1 MRLKSVFAALSLL
14 TAIPAAPALAQDME
28 RMMVTSN
35 RVEEAERRSA
45 PAVYRQIPADFVMVA
60 VTYQSASRDSA
71 ERTKELETMFN
82 RLKAKAAKT
91 DGYNLAGGTLGQSTA
106 DIDTVLFTDV
116 YTTDYNNTGRFTLT
130 LSIDTKPDESFERL
144 MARAQDF
151 VSSIETQGRSEAYL
165 GDDQFIGARDVTKH
179 RADLINDIAS
189 EVSGLRTKFGMGG
202 SKVVLTGLENRIIT
216 QPSGPLEL
224 EIFIPY
230 TLTLESGG
238 E

>member
-1 MRLKSVFAALSLL
+1 MRFGFALVALSLISAL
-14 TAIPAAPALAQDME
+14 PHGIAAAQDME
-28 RMMVTSN
+28 RVIVTSN
-35 RVEEAERRSA
+35 RVEEEDRRSA
-45 PAVYRQIPADFVMVA
+45 PAVYRQIPADFVMVS
-60 VTYQSASRDSA
+60 VTYQSATRDTA

-82 RLKAKAAKT
+82 RLKAKAVKT
-91 DGYNLAGGTLGQSTA
+91 DGYKLAGGTLGQSTA

-130 LSIDTKPDESFERL
+130 LSIDTKPDESFEQL
-144 MARAQDF
+144 MARAQVFINAID
-151 VSSIETQGRSEAYL
+151 VQGRAEAYL

-179 RADLINDIAS
+179 RADLVADIAA
-189 EVSGLRTKFGMGG
+189 EVKGLQAAFAPARVT
-202 SKVVLTGLENRIIT
+202 LTGLESRIIT

-230 TLTLESGG
+230 TLMLESGG

>member
-1 MRLKSVFAALSLL
+1 MRPKSVFAALSLL

-28 RMMVTSN
+28 RMMVTAN
-35 RVEEAERRSA
+35 RVEEADRRSA

-60 VTYQSASRDSA
+60 VTYQSATRDTA

-82 RLKAKAAKT
+82 RLKAKDAKT
-91 DGYNLAGGTLGQSTA
+91 DGFKLAGGTLGQSIA
-106 DIDTVLFTDV
+106 DIDTVLLTDV
-116 YTTDYNNTGRFTLT
+116 YTNDYNNTGRFTLT
-130 LSIDTKPDESFERL
+130 LSVDTKEGESFERL
-144 MARAQDF
+144 MARAQEFISAID
-151 VSSIETQGRSEAYL
+151 VQGRAEAYL

-189 EVSGLRTKFGMGG
+189 EVSGLKTKFGMGG

-230 TLTLESGG
+230 TLTLESG

>member
-14 TAIPAAPALAQDME
+14 TAFPVAPALAQGME

-60 VTYQSASRDSA
+60 VTYQSASRDTA

-82 RLKAKAAKT
+82 RLKAEAART
-91 DGYNLAGGTLGQSTA
+91 DGYKLSGGTLGQSTA

-130 LSIDTKPDESFERL
+130 LSIDTKPDESFEHL
-144 MARAQDF
+144 MARAQAFISDID
-151 VSSIETQGRSEAYL
+151 VQGRAEAYL
-165 GDDQFIGARDVTKH
+165 GDDQFIGARDVTRH
-179 RADLINDIAS
+179 RADLVADIAS
-189 EVSGLRTKFGMGG
+189 EVKALKASFAPARVT
-202 SKVVLTGLENRIIT
+202 LTGLESRIIT

-230 TLTLESGG
+230 TLTLESG

>member
-1 MRLKSVFAALSLL
+1 MRLKSAFVALSLVS
-14 TAIPAAPALAQDME
+14 AMPAVPAFAQDME
-28 RMMVTSN
+28 RVIVTAN
-35 RVEEAERRSA
+35 RVEESELRSA

-60 VTYQSASRDSA
+60 VTYQSATRDTA

-91 DGYNLAGGTLGQSTA
+91 GGYKLAGGTLGESTA

-116 YTTDYNNTGRFTLT
+116 YRTDYNNTGRFTLT

-144 MARAQDF
+144 MARAQAF
-151 VSSIETQGRSEAYL
+151 ISSIEVQGRAEAYL

-179 RADLINDIAS
+179 RADLVADIAA
-189 EVSGLRTKFGMGG
+189 EVKGLQTSFAPA
-202 SKVVLTGLENRIIT
+202 KVTLTGLESRIIT

-230 TLTLESGG
+230 TLTLESG

>member
-1 MRLKSVFAALSLL
+1 MRFGFALVAMSLL
-14 TAIPAAPALAQDME
+14 SAGIASAQDME
-28 RMMVTSN
+28 RMMVTAN
-35 RVEEAERRSA
+35 RVEEADRRSA
-45 PAVYRQIPADFVMVA
+45 PAIYRQIPADFVMVA
-60 VTYQSASRDSA
+60 VTYQSATRDTA

-82 RLKAKAAKT
+82 RLKAKDAKT
-91 DGYNLAGGTLGQSTA
+91 DGFKLAGGTLGQSIA

-130 LSIDTKPDESFERL
+130 LSVDTKEGESFERL
-144 MARAQDF
+144 MARAQEFISAID
-151 VSSIETQGRSEAYL
+151 VQGRAEAYL

-189 EVSGLRTKFGMGG
+189 EVSGLRTKFGVGG
-202 SKVVLTGLENRIIT
+202 SKVTLTGLESRIIT

-230 TLTLESGG
+230 TLMLESGG